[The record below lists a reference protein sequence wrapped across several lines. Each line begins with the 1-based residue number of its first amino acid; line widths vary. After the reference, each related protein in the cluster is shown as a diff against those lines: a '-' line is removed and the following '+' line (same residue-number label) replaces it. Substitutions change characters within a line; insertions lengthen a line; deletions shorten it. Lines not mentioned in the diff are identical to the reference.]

1 MTKPKVSRE
10 AIRGEISKLRYQ
22 RTLLETHCLN
32 IKRQL
37 PAWLSFRYT
46 YCRKGNCKCTKGH
59 PHGPFAYIYFKRK
72 GRTICRYVTQK
83 RIGSI
88 KPDTDKYHSF
98 QQNLAQIRKIN
109 ERINFLLKRWQ
120 RANLMKLPK

>member
-1 MTKPKVSRE
+1 MTKPKVSRGE
-10 AIRGEISKLRYQ
+10 IRGEISKLRYQ

-32 IKRQL
+32 IKKQL
-37 PAWLSFRYT
+37 PAWLSLRYT

-59 PHGPFAYIYFKRK
+59 PHGPFTYIYFKRK
-72 GRTICRYVTQK
+72 RKTLCRYIPLK
-83 RIGSI
+83 KIGST
-88 KPDTDKYHSF
+88 KPYTDKYHSF
-98 QQNLAQIRKIN
+98 QENLAQIRKIN